1 MTSGV
6 IYPTRMRP
14 SLPTLAILVCLVARP
29 VNAGTASAGA
39 GFDYQTGPRAQSYRS
54 ALLFASAARDAADLT
69 LAAIRYG
76 DSSVGPG
83 IGAFANA
90 GVAVT
95 SQLRVRAIGL
105 HAIGDDAYRAWRW
118 RLGPEFHLG
127 SDVTLGAY
135 YLRLT
140 NNSGESF
147 GSGGVEVGGPIGHGV
162 TGQIGSSYGR
172 WNSDATTA
180 QGSLSG
186 TWSPRSRL
194 LFLGELDVGQNLTT
208 TTTAGPSG
216 GGTLG
221 GLPGGMGRGHAG
233 QGETQS
239 SSNIT
244 AAGQI
249 GIRFLI
255 R

>member
-1 MTSGV
+1 M
-6 IYPTRMRP
+6 IRMRF
-14 SLPTLAILVCLVARP
+14 SLPALAILACFLARP
-29 VNAGTASAGA
+29 ANAGTASAGA
-39 GFDYQTGPRAQSYRS
+39 GFDYQTGPRSQSYRS

-90 GVAVT
+90 SIAVT
-95 SQLRVRAIGL
+95 SQLHVRAIGL
-105 HAIGDDAYRAWRW
+105 RAIGDEAYRAWRW
-118 RLGPEFHLG
+118 RLGPELHLA
-127 SDVTLGAY
+127 SDVTLGAF

-140 NNSGESF
+140 DNSGDGF
-147 GSGGVEVGGPIGHGV
+147 GSAGVEVGGPIGHGV

-172 WNSDATTA
+172 WNSDATTT

-186 TWSPRSRL
+186 TWSPRSRIL
-194 LFLGELDVGQNLTT
+194 VLGELDVGRNLATT
-208 TTTAGPSG
+208 ITPGPSG
-216 GGTLG
+216 GGAVG
-221 GLPGGMGRGHAG
+221 GLPLPGGMGRGHAG
-233 QGETQS
+233 RSQTPSGS
-239 SSNIT
+239 DVS